1 MNEQALLF
9 GKSRS
14 LVGVLT
20 DPPEAPTATDLPA
33 FVLLNAGLVH
43 RVGPHRMF
51 VQMARNLAAMGFVVL
66 RFDHSGIGDS
76 KIRDD
81 HLPFEQSA
89 ISETREAMQC
99 LSTLRGSKRFVLVGL
114 CSGTFT
120 SFRTARGDARVV
132 GIVLLNA
139 LLESPETISEEAAA
153 DAFSRKI
160 ARSYWHSKIFLPQSW
175 LKFITGKA
183 SYKQI
188 CRVLYLQLRSPL
200 MRRRYDNY
208 GPKQVVADLRALV
221 DRGVK
226 LFFVYSEGTGVL
238 EYFRLTLGDEISR
251 IISNGKLTVEIMR
264 ETDHTFTLLRHQTR
278 LLKLVCSWAGSLAGT
293 ESAQE
298 RLGQ

>member
-1 MNEQALLF
+1 MKEQALLF

-14 LVGVLT
+14 LVGILT
-20 DPPEAPTATDLPA
+20 DPPTASTAADLPA

-76 KIRDD
+76 KVRDD
-81 HLPFEQSA
+81 RLPFEQSS
-89 ISETREAMQC
+89 INETLEAMQC

-120 SFRTARGDARVV
+120 SFRTARGDSRIV

-160 ARSYWHSKIFLPQSW
+160 ARSYWHHKIFLPRSW
-175 LKFITGKA
+175 LKIVTGKA
-183 SYKQI
+183 SYGQI
-188 CRVLYLQLRSPL
+188 CRVLYLQLRSPWV
-200 MRRRYDNY
+200 RRRYNKY
-208 GPKQVVADLRALV
+208 GPQQVLTDLRALV

-238 EYFRLTLGDEISR
+238 EYFRLTLGDEIR
-251 IISNGKLTVEIMR
+251 RMISDGKLRVEIMQ
-264 ETDHTFTLLRHQTR
+264 ETDHTFTLLQHQAH
-278 LLKLVCSWAGSLAGT
+278 LLELVRSWAGTLAGI
-293 ESAQE
+293 ESV
-298 RLGQ
+298 